1 MRSTASS
8 SPTHTE
14 PMARAR
20 EGLAVDRVG
29 DSALEAAQCF
39 EGCHAGG
46 DLASVVRGRATRIS
60 DLAAHMGKNRVTDLS
75 VSRNKLI
82 KKGLVYSPERELL
95 AFTVPGTL
103 PRCRTQAAAKSAHPF
118 RPRRERI
125 AA

>member
-46 DLASVVRGRATRIS
+46 DLASVVDAAGRHGS
-60 DLAAHMGKNRVTDLS
+60 
-75 VSRNKLI
+75 LI
-82 KKGLVYSPERELL
+82 WQP
-95 AFTVPGTL
+95 TW
-103 PRCRTQAAAKSAHPF
+103 
-118 RPRRERI
+118 ERI
-125 AA
+125 E